1 MADRG
6 QSADF
11 HEFGAAV
18 GAGVV
23 VGQQPATLENRTHQP
38 CAWCPPH
45 HGCAP
50 QTGGS
55 LPTVIGHRKRH
66 ARQHPLPHRCSR
78 TRRRPGSVDG
88 ARG

>member
-23 VGQQPATLENRTHQP
+23 VDQQPATSENREFGLFAFELPSASAIPIASFVRAQMRSDLNSP
-38 CAWCPPH
+38 GVAGRLRCIRIVSGKPRAAPP
-45 HGCAP
+45 
-50 QTGGS
+50 
-55 LPTVIGHRKRH
+55 LI
-66 ARQHPLPHRCSR
+66 
-78 TRRRPGSVDG
+78 
-88 ARG
+88 